1 MNLQQFKFVRETV
14 RRNFNLTEA
23 ARVLHTSQ
31 PGVSKAIIELED
43 ELGLRIFERHGKR
56 LKGLTRPG
64 QVVAQVID
72 RIMAEVDN
80 LKKVSEEFA
89 RRDEGGLTIA
99 CTHTQARYALP
110 KVIPE
115 FRRRFPKVHLSLVQG
130 SPRQLAEMVL
140 HEQADLAVATEALA
154 LTPGLV
160 TLPCYTWEHVLIVT
174 PDHPLAQLK
183 SSAARKLSLE
193 TLAQYPLVTYERAF
207 SGRSAIDQ
215 VFQENGIQ
223 PDIVLEAIDA
233 DVIKTYADIG
243 LGIGIIAG
251 VAFDPRRDKGLVGLP
266 AGHLFGQHT
275 TSVAIKRGVFLRDFV
290 YVLMEMLAPSLSR
303 DVVAEA
309 IAQPAPPASS
319 GPVAEVRAVA

>member
-14 RRNFNLTEA
+14 RRDFNLTEA

-43 ELGLRIFERHGKR
+43 ELGVRIFERHGKR

-64 QVVAQVID
+64 QMVAQVVD

-80 LKKVSEEFA
+80 LKKVSDEFA

-130 SPRQLAEMVL
+130 SPAQLAEMVL
-140 HEQADLAVATEALA
+140 HEQADVAVATESLA
-154 LTPGLV
+154 LTPGLIS
-160 TLPCYTWEHVLIVT
+160 LPSYSWEHVLIVL
-174 PDHPLAQLK
+174 PEHDLAQLT
-183 SSAARKLSLE
+183 SSEARKLSLAD
-193 TLAQYPLVTYERAF
+193 LAKFPLVTYERAF
-207 SGRSAIDQ
+207 SGRTAIDQ
-215 VFQENGIQ
+215 VFNENNVH

-233 DVIKTYADIG
+233 DVIKTYVE
-243 LGIGIIAG
+243 LGMGVGIIAG
-251 VAFDPRRDKGLVGLP
+251 VAYDPRRDRGLVGIP
-266 AGHLFGQHT
+266 IGRLFGTHT
-275 TSVAIKRGVFLRDFV
+275 TRVAVKDGVFLRDYIYTFLELV
-290 YVLMEMLAPSLSR
+290 APAL
-303 DVVAEA
+303 D
-309 IAQPAPPASS
+309 PADIRETIENGA
-319 GPVAEVRAVA
+319 G

>member
-23 ARVLHTSQ
+23 ARALHTSQ

-64 QVVAQVID
+64 QVVAQVVD
-72 RIMAEVDN
+72 RIMAEIDN
-80 LKKVSEEFA
+80 LKKVSEEYA

-130 SPRQLAEMVL
+130 SPRQLADMVL
-140 HEQADLAVATEALA
+140 HEQADLAIATEALA

-160 TLPCYTWEHVLIVT
+160 TLPCYTWEHVLIIT
-174 PDHPLAQLK
+174 PDHPLAQMT
-183 SSAARKLSLE
+183 SSAARKLTLE

-207 SGRSAIDQ
+207 SGRTAIDR
-215 VFQENGIQ
+215 VFRDNDIH

-233 DVIKTYADIG
+233 DVIKTYVE
-243 LGIGIIAG
+243 LGMGVGIIAG
-251 VAFDPRRDKGLVGLP
+251 VAYDPRRDRGLVGVP
-266 AGHLFGQHT
+266 VGRLFGRHT
-275 TSVAIKRGVFLRDFV
+275 TRIAVKAGSFLRD
-290 YVLMEMLAPSLSR
+290 YIYTLIELLAPELTREQIREAVEENGSGEPAR
-303 DVVAEA
+303 VA
-309 IAQPAPPASS
+309 S
-319 GPVAEVRAVA
+319 VA

>member
-14 RRNFNLTEA
+14 RRDFNLTEA

-64 QVVAQVID
+64 QMVAQVID
-72 RIMAEVDN
+72 RVMAEVDN
-80 LKKVSEEFA
+80 LKKVSDEFA

-130 SPRQLAEMVL
+130 SPAQLAEMVL
-140 HEQADLAVATEALA
+140 HEHADLAVATEALA

-160 TLPCYTWEHVLIVT
+160 TLPCYNWEHVLIVA
-174 PDHPLAQLK
+174 PDHPLAQLT
-183 SSAARKLSLE
+183 SSAARKLTLQD
-193 TLAQYPLVTYERAF
+193 LAQYPLVTYERAF
-207 SGRSAIDQ
+207 SGRTAIDQ
-215 VFQENGIQ
+215 VFSENNVH

-233 DVIKTYADIG
+233 DVIKTYVE
-243 LGIGIIAG
+243 LGMGVGIIAG
-251 VAFDPRRDKGLVGLP
+251 VAYDPRRDRGLVGLP
-266 AGHLFGQHT
+266 VGRLFGMHT
-275 TSVAIKRGVFLRDFV
+275 TRVAVKSGVFLRDYIFTF
-290 YVLMEMLAPSLSR
+290 LELLAPALER
-303 DVVAEA
+303 EA
-309 IAQPAPPASS
+309 IRETIEN
-319 GPVAEVRAVA
+319 GVAV

>member
-14 RRNFNLTEA
+14 RRDFNLTEA

-43 ELGLRIFERHGKR
+43 ELGVRIFERHGKR

-64 QVVAQVID
+64 QMVAQVVD

-80 LKKVSEEFA
+80 LKKVSDEFA

-110 KVIPE
+110 RVIPE

-130 SPRQLAEMVL
+130 SPVQLAEMVL

-160 TLPCYTWEHVLIVT
+160 SIPCFTWEHVLIVT
-174 PDHPLAQLK
+174 PDHPLTELT

-193 TLAQYPLVTYERAF
+193 ELAQYPLVTYERAF

-215 VFQENGIQ
+215 VFSEHNLH

-233 DVIKTYADIG
+233 DVIKTYVE
-243 LGIGIIAG
+243 LGMGVGIIAG
-251 VAFDPRRDKGLVGLP
+251 VAYDPRRDRGLVGLP
-266 AGHLFGQHT
+266 IGRLFGKHT
-275 TSVAIKRGVFLRDFV
+275 TRVAVKSGVFLRDYIVTF
-290 YVLMEMLAPSLSR
+290 LELLAPELDR
-303 DVVAEA
+303 DTIRQTVE
-309 IAQPAPPASS
+309 S
-319 GPVAEVRAVA
+319 GMTI

>member
-14 RRNFNLTEA
+14 RRDFNLTEA

-56 LKGLTRPG
+56 LRGLTRPG
-64 QVVAQVID
+64 QVVAQVVD

-110 KVIPE
+110 KVVPE

-130 SPRQLAEMVL
+130 SPAQLAEMVL
-140 HEQADLAVATEALA
+140 HEQADIAVATEALA
-154 LTPGLV
+154 QAPGLV
-160 TLPCYTWEHVLIVT
+160 TLPCYSWEHVLVVT
-174 PDHPLAQLK
+174 PDHPLAQLT
-183 SSAARKLSLE
+183 SSAARKL
-193 TLAQYPLVTYERAF
+193 TLADLVEYPLVTYERAF
-207 SGRSAIDQ
+207 SGRTAIDQ
-215 VFQENGIQ
+215 VFRENGAH

-233 DVIKTYADIG
+233 DVIKTYVE
-243 LGIGIIAG
+243 LGMGVGIIAG
-251 VAFDPRRDKGLVGLP
+251 VAYDPRRDRNLVGIP
-266 AGHLFGQHT
+266 VGRLFGRHT
-275 TSVAIKRGVFLRDFV
+275 TRVAVKAGVFLRDYILTF
-290 YVLMEMLAPSLSR
+290 MELLAPELDR
-303 DVVAEA
+303 EHILA
-309 IAQPAPPASS
+309 
-319 GPVAEVRAVA
+319 AVNGDNTA

>member
-80 LKKVSEEFA
+80 LKKVSEEFG

-233 DVIKTYADIG
+233 DVIKTYVE
-243 LGIGIIAG
+243 LGMGVGIIAG
-251 VAFDPRRDKGLVGLP
+251 VAYDPRRDRGLVGIP
-266 AGHLFGQHT
+266 VGRLFGRHT
-275 TSVAIKRGVFLRDFV
+275 TRIAVKAGSFLRD
-290 YVLMEMLAPSLSR
+290 YIYTLIELLSPELTR
-303 DVVAEA
+303 ESIREAVEAAANREPTAVVAD
-309 IAQPAPPASS
+309 
-319 GPVAEVRAVA
+319 